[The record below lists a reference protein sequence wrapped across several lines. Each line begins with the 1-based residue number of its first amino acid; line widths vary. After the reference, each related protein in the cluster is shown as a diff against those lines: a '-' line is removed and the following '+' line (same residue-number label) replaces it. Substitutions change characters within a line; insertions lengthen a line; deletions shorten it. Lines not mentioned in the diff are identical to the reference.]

1 MNVNYTDWS
10 IEVEWGREKTFCL
23 EWKIIDHEISFFWIK
38 LFYECLKKE
47 TPLKSRYVGFIRGE
61 RDEHF
66 VGNLLNECIETIN
79 RDGRYNIVQKFSGV
93 ITQELLN
100 QIHDHFSTLIGDE
113 SFKSD
118 YWKESNR
125 EVRSA
130 ICGLNDYVHEL
141 ESWDRASKAHDKP
154 LAYITSEFFEAS
166 ALEIKDSWN
175 DLFQLDGSFGD
186 LCLHYDQIGKTWLEV
201 MIDEDE
207 SIVKEDIRPLSRL
220 TGSFNINFF
229 EVAQEDILKTIRP
242 YAKERN
248 IDLSEESLRL
258 GQCCI
263 GHLVYKD
270 IDKDINKDINKE
282 EVMKEISKKL
292 DISKISLKKKNKVI
306 IHSNF
311 PQTQE
316 RYFSERK

>member
-38 LFYECLKKE
+38 LFYECLKKQ
-47 TPLKSRYVGFIRGE
+47 TSLKSRYVGFIKGE

-66 VGNLLNECIETIN
+66 VGNLLNECIDTIN
-79 RDGRYNIVQKFSGV
+79 TDGRYHIAQKFSGT

-113 SFKSD
+113 AFKSD
-118 YWKESNR
+118 YWIESDIKI
-125 EVRSA
+125 RSA

-141 ESWDRASKAHDKP
+141 ESWDRAVKVSDKS

-175 DLFQLDGSFGD
+175 HLFDLNGNFGD

-207 SIVKEDIRPLSRL
+207 TIVKEDIRPLSRL

-229 EVAQEDILKTIRP
+229 EVREQDILKSISP
-242 YAKERN
+242 YAKKRN
-248 IDLSEESLRL
+248 IDLREENLRL

-270 IDKDINKDINKE
+270 KA
-282 EVMKEISKKL
+282 EVMKEISNKL
-292 DISKISLKKKNKVI
+292 DISKISLKKNNKVL

-316 RYFSERK
+316 RYFSERN